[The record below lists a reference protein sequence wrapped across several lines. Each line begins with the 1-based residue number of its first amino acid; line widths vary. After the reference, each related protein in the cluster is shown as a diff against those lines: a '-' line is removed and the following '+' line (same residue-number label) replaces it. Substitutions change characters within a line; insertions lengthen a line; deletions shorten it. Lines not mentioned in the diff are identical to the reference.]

1 MYIPPTP
8 AGDLMWV
15 WLPLAPFRKKKV
27 INRTSYNNV
36 LIQYFWQYNYYTNIQ
51 KCFTLALF
59 LRSNSYFNYH
69 RTRFDNCVGLNKI
82 FQKNY
87 LANSDTLTFL
97 GILMESLVSL
107 ISCLYNY
114 VLIENTKCLNVF
126 FKFSIY

>member
-1 MYIPPTP
+1 M
-8 AGDLMWV
+8 
-15 WLPLAPFRKKKV
+15 
-27 INRTSYNNV
+27 
-36 LIQYFWQYNYYTNIQ
+36 Q

-69 RTRFDNCVGLNKI
+69 RTRFDNCAGLNKI

-87 LANSDTLTFL
+87 LVNSDTLTFS

-114 VLIENTKCLNVF
+114 VLIENIKCFNAF

>member
-8 AGDLMWV
+8 AGDRVWM

-69 RTRFDNCVGLNKI
+69 RTRFDNLAGLNKI

-107 ISCLYNY
+107 IACLYNY
-114 VLIENTKCLNVF
+114 VLIENTKSLNVF